1 MCLVIFFSQHIRRVY
16 VYGTLTQVMV
26 HAVKWRPAWWVTEIS
41 RMKMSGCQLQG
52 VCVCMCVSIANMA
65 KHILTNKKNWV
76 AIWKKIDK
84 ILTKYFLCGGT
95 FLFES
100 YKVKSNVSEKPSEE
114 KLQLQVEAFSSLVQI
129 LDSLEP
135 RYALKEPTHICTVWL
150 EFKTL

>member
-1 MCLVIFFSQHIRRVY
+1 MSHRNIQDEDVGLSITGFS
-16 VYGTLTQVMV
+16 
-26 HAVKWRPAWWVTEIS
+26 
-41 RMKMSGCQLQG
+41 